1 MTDVNPYEPP
11 PPGTDDAVAEAA
23 RPLPPYQMHYIGF
36 WRRLGARAIDSMVL
50 ATPTLV
56 LLFLLKQ
63 FIADAVLRQT
73 VVGAVSLVLG
83 ALYFIAVQG
92 SGGQTLGKLATRI
105 QVRMVDGA
113 AFTYKAAVWRHSPE
127 LGLTALM
134 ILMAHLGIGVVSTGE
149 DAGGQQ
155 NVSQW
160 LIWVWYIAEA
170 IVLISTTKKR
180 AIHDFIARTV
190 VVRKPGRR
198 PAVANSPGASAAAG
212 DSPGAVEP
220 DADDADD
227 ADDPLDDR
235 VLCPDGA
242 CIGVI
247 DPDGLCKACGKP
259 ADWQP

>member
-1 MTDVNPYEPP
+1 MADVNPYEPP

-36 WRRLGARAIDSMVL
+36 WRRLGARAIDSLVL
-50 ATPTLV
+50 ATPTL
-56 LLFLLKQ
+56 LLLLLLKRL
-63 FIADAVLRQT
+63 IADAVLRQT
-73 VVGAVSLVLG
+73 VVGAVSLALG
-83 ALYFIAVQG
+83 ALYFIVVQG
-92 SGGQTLGKLATRI
+92 PRGQTLGKLATRI

-113 AFTYKAAVWRHSPE
+113 AFTYKAAIWRHSPE
-127 LGLTALM
+127 LGLNALM
-134 ILMAHLGIGVVSTGE
+134 ILLTHHGIGAVSPGE

-160 LIWVWYIAEA
+160 LIWAWYIAEI

-212 DSPGAVEP
+212 DAPGAADP
-220 DADDADD
+220 DAAADD
-227 ADDPLDDR
+227 DDPLDDR

-247 DPDGLCKACGKP
+247 GPDGLCKACGKP